1 MPRIFDN
8 LTPEG
13 TLLPALQETLEL
25 CERADFCVGYFNLR
39 GWKGLDS
46 CVENWSGPDYFI
58 LTSPEPLHQPVVG
71 QYVFHGHMS
80 SQFLKRYPF
89 CHDSSLA
96 LCATFVM
103 AFLWV

>member
-39 GWKGLDS
+39 GWKGLDP
-46 CVENWSGPDYFI
+46 CI
-58 LTSPEPLHQPVVG
+58 
-71 QYVFHGHMS
+71 
-80 SQFLKRYPF
+80 
-89 CHDSSLA
+89 
-96 LCATFVM
+96 
-103 AFLWV
+103 